1 MAVILAA
8 IACVWLAL
16 AMPVTSLSARFAG
29 DGDTVVLETSGLRSE
44 LPADAPIRFSG
55 SGSQSLSVTAGRL
68 AVPEARLADDRLAL
82 ARLMAD
88 AGPLDAR
95 FTDLSGVARTIA
107 VSRRTTAPG
116 ELPSSFWLG
125 LGFAILGAL
134 FGLTVWSVR
143 PGEAAA
149 ACYAGIGLLLF
160 ASDLPHI
167 LALLTDLATPG
178 WVVMALNLAS
188 AALLQAFAILY
199 VVLFALFP
207 RPLFS
212 PRTLRTGIG
221 LASLAGLIAVGLV
234 PVTGGREHLVLQ
246 LLEYLTLLG
255 FLLAQFWVGRKDP
268 LRRPSLLILLGT
280 ILMGLALYA
289 ASALLPTMGAL
300 PAVLQQE
307 VAFPLF
313 VMIHGG
319 IGLAIVR
326 TSLLSLDGWVRDIM
340 LSIGFL
346 AAVLLADIAL
356 LSLVTRQQGVALGLA
371 FAAAALVYFPLREG
385 LARRRENRRHEHA
398 RQALRMAGD
407 LAFATT
413 DSARAERWR
422 AAIEATFR
430 PLEIAVDPHPVDRPE
445 LDRRGEF
452 LRLPRLGGAP
462 PLRCRYAEA
471 GRRAFGPGD
480 VEAAQALIA
489 MTERLIAGRDA
500 YTAGANEERHRIA
513 RDLHDDVSG
522 RLMISLHRP
531 DTETARR
538 DIREA
543 MADIRTI
550 VSGLAGQP
558 RLLGELLADLRE
570 ESRSRCEAVDIE
582 LYWPDSEQL
591 ADPRPLDYA
600 VYRHIQALV
609 RECVSNAIRHSGGSR
624 IEIATAADG
633 DRLEITVSDD
643 GRGLPGDPGQGHGL
657 RNCSERAAALDGRFD
672 ILSPPSGCQVG
683 FSVRLAA
690 PAPGEPV
697 AAWLRSSS
705 HAFNED

>member
-1 MAVILAA
+1 MAVILCA
-8 IACVWLAL
+8 IAAVWLAL
-16 AMPVTSLSARFAG
+16 AVPVTSLSARLAG
-29 DGDTVVLETSGLRSE
+29 DGETVALETAGLRAE
-44 LPADAPIRFSG
+44 LTADAPVRFSG

-68 AVPEARLADDRLAL
+68 AAPAGRLGDDRMAL

-88 AGPLDAR
+88 AGPLEAR
-95 FTDLSGVARTIA
+95 FTDRSGIAHTIA

-116 ELPSSFWLG
+116 ELPAAYWLG
-125 LGFAILGAL
+125 LVFAVLGAL

-160 ASDLPHI
+160 ASELPYI
-167 LALLTDLATPG
+167 LDLLTGLATPG
-178 WVVMALNLAS
+178 WLVMGLDLAS
-188 AALLQAFAILY
+188 AVLLQAFAILFAA
-199 VVLFALFP
+199 LFALFP

-212 PRTLRTGIG
+212 PRTLRIG
-221 LASLAGLIAVGLV
+221 LGLAALAGLTAVILV
-234 PVTGGREHLVLQ
+234 PVTGGLEHLVLQ
-246 LLEYLTLLG
+246 LAEYLALLG
-255 FLLAQFWVGRKDP
+255 LLLVQFWIGRKDP
-268 LRRPSLLILLGT
+268 LRRPSLIILLGT

-289 ASALLPTMGAL
+289 VIALLPMMGAL

-307 VAFPLF
+307 VSFPLF
-313 VMIHGG
+313 VLIYAG
-319 IGLAIVR
+319 IGMAVMR
-326 TSLLSLDGWVRDIM
+326 TSLLSLDGWVRDLM

-356 LSLVTRQQGVALGLA
+356 LALVTRQQDVALGLA

-385 LARRRENRRHEHA
+385 LARRREARRHEHA
-398 RQALRMAGD
+398 RQALRMAAD

-413 DSARAERWR
+413 DSARAERWK

-462 PLRCRYAEA
+462 ALRCRYAEA

-480 VEAAQALIA
+480 VEAAEALIA

-500 YTAGANEERHRIA
+500 YTAGASEERQRIA

-531 DTETARR
+531 DAETARR

-558 RLLGELLADLRE
+558 RLLGELLADMRE
-570 ESRSRCEAVDIE
+570 ESRSRCDAVDIE
-582 LYWPDSEQL
+582 LCWPDSAQL

-609 RECVSNAIRHSGGSR
+609 RECVSNAIRHSGGRR
-624 IEIATAADG
+624 IEVATAVDG
-633 DRLEITVSDD
+633 DRLEIAVSDD
-643 GRGLPGDPGQGHGL
+643 GRGLSGDPGDTGQGHGL
-657 RNCSERAAALDGRFD
+657 RNCAERAAALGGRFD
-672 ILSPPSGCQVG
+672 ILSPPSGSQVR

-697 AAWLRSSS
+697 AAPGPP
-705 HAFNED
+705 A